1 MCVFGKKSLNLQC
14 VFHGIRLLRLIN
26 ESYLSRDKYYSN
38 SMRNTKHFICN
49 ANGSKK
55 GSLRRFPFSIWF
67 DYFLLFKRKTDIFS
81 FISSLAFFS
90 SMVKT

>member
-1 MCVFGKKSLNLQC
+1 MCGFWENSLNLQR

-26 ESYLSRDKYYSN
+26 GSYLSRDKYYSN

-55 GSLRRFPFSIWF
+55 GSLRRFPFYLYPRSF
-67 DYFLLFKRKTDIFS
+67 YLNGTDIFS
-81 FISSLAFFS
+81 FISCLAVSS

>member
-1 MCVFGKKSLNLQC
+1 MCGFWENSLNLQR

-26 ESYLSRDKYYSN
+26 GSYLSRDKYYSN

-55 GSLRRFPFSIWF
+55 GSLRRFPFS
-67 DYFLLFKRKTDIFS
+67 LLFEYPYLNGIAIFS
-81 FISSLAFFS
+81 FISCLAVS
-90 SMVKT
+90 SSTVKT